1 MLSQAKEESWG
12 TEEIL
17 KRIDRAI
24 EGKTMLR
31 TRYEA
36 KLQNLKSKANK
47 ETGKERIQTY
57 QQIFRAYAHFQSD
70 SALAY
75 LNRIEESADLLDK
88 PSSLRQWIT
97 IGRAEVYGIMGLYKS
112 AATLLEQVHIQAE
125 DKFCDFTTIKLRV
138 PFMVGWLIMVKWVKI
153 VRCYSSLLPTIAI
166 AFC

>member
-1 MLSQAKEESWG
+1 MIPSLIKCIKAIYLGFSFPRLSHILFGGFALMGIFCPLLSQAKVASWG

-75 LNRIEESADLLDK
+75 LNRI
-88 PSSLRQWIT
+88 
-97 IGRAEVYGIMGLYKS
+97 
-112 AATLLEQVHIQAE
+112 
-125 DKFCDFTTIKLRV
+125 
-138 PFMVGWLIMVKWVKI
+138 
-153 VRCYSSLLPTIAI
+153 
-166 AFC
+166 